1 MADHTQTTDRGVGL
15 GLLLGAV
22 AILGALVMLT
32 TAPQI
37 EAAWGFAAAMVF
49 GSLAIVAL
57 HVYWD

>member
-1 MADHTQTTDRGVGL
+1 MADHTQTTDRGLGL

-49 GSLAIVAL
+49 GSLAIVAM